1 MKALASMEMVSS
13 CVQETLRL
21 NTSSYSIRIVEE
33 SFILPTSVIRD
44 AKGTSTPGYLI
55 PGGSRVIC
63 ATRAAHLSD
72 AIWGNNPSIWDGER
86 FLGREDDEA
95 GMKSKKAREM
105 RGFGGG
111 VSIVRSLIYL
121 QLARI
126 LTRNGS

>member
-1 MKALASMEMVSS
+1 
-13 CVQETLRL
+13 
-21 NTSSYSIRIVEE
+21 VEE
-33 SFILPTSVIRD
+33 SFILPIRD
-44 AKGTSTPGYLI
+44 AKGTSTSGYLI

-86 FLGREDDEA
+86 FLERDDDEA

-111 VSIVRSLIYL
+111 VSIVRFSLIFSNL
-121 QLARI
+121 QLLARI
-126 LTRNGS
+126 LTRNGFSVKAGTLHQPNSKPLSR